1 MNRILIKKTLAGFFR
16 FFKIYLLCSLIGEE
30 RKPIFTTK
38 CALKQTKPQN
48 APQMA
53 GWPYG
58 HHTEILLWAESN
70 QKTPHVLFVHRS
82 ADDPGEA
89 TIAAGKGRRDSELLL
104 HCGRSTAAP
113 DTLAKERQK
122 NLT

>member
-1 MNRILIKKTLAGFFR
+1 MLIKRTLAGSSR
-16 FFKIYLLCSLIGEE
+16 FLKIYILFSLIGDK

-48 APQMA
+48 VPQMA
-53 GWPYG
+53 GWPHE

-70 QKTPHVLFVHRS
+70 QRIPHVLFVHRS
-82 ADDPGEA
+82 ADDLGEA
-89 TIAAGKGRRDSELLL
+89 TIAAGKSRRDSELLL
-104 HCGRSTAAP
+104 HCGRSTTAS